1 MPRYKNNGLRLSFST
16 IISIWV
22 HKFLK
27 GMIASSNLVAT
38 ARLVID
44 ESDTHAI
51 DVE

>member
-1 MPRYKNNGLRLSFST
+1 MPHYKNNGLRPSFST
-16 IISIWV
+16 IMPIWV
-22 HKFLK
+22 QKFLK